1 MWCIFLNCKGANWV
15 AISAIHVAPLN
26 VIDNYFFIS
35 GTSSIFLVST
45 FCPFF
50 SSKLK
55 YIFLGAPSQ
64 DCTRSHFWT
73 CYFFSLF
80 WMRSWRNAWHRRH
93 MWKKLVI
100 YGSTYLKIQLIV
112 VIKLYVI
119 STWKTIKSDKQ
130 KVYHHVLTIT
140 IQQYRK
146 LFRVCCNRVALS
158 DTKNKVWPT

>member
-1 MWCIFLNCKGANWV
+1 MWCLFLNCKGANWV
-15 AISAIHVAPLN
+15 AISAIYVAPLN
-26 VIDNYFFIS
+26 VIVNWFFIS
-35 GTSSIFLVST
+35 GTSNVLVST

-55 YIFLGAPSQ
+55 YIFLGASSQ
-64 DCTRSHFWT
+64 DCTRQPFLDML
-73 CYFFSLF
+73 LF
-80 WMRSWRNAWHRRH
+80 LTFLDAFLKKRVTPPPNVE
-93 MWKKLVI
+93 KLVI
-100 YGSTYLKIQLIV
+100 YGSRYLKIQLIV
-112 VIKLYVI
+112 VTKLYVI
-119 STWKTIKSDKQ
+119 RTWKAIKSDKQ